1 MGGLGA
7 SLAFLLALI
16 ASCGDAFLAPYAAV
30 SSPDHKSLQEHGAVS
45 LGNHGVQRNG
55 LSAVFRLR
63 GCFARAL
70 AGESWT
76 SRDRTRSWPCI
87 GSLAQ
92 RTQRR
97 RLRAFIELLA
107 TGVRDPGAPVVEAP
121 CDTPSQVLL
130 LVRAALDH
138 VGGVYGEA
146 LTTRAS
152 IMAPCPPSWLGEDG
166 DWLLALDSDTLAR
179 AQRHGLRTVIRDDA
193 TAPPRLRKLAH
204 FIDSIE
210 ARLLP
215 PPDTSPEAAATL
227 ARRTHTAQEDAATWE
242 QNYEA
247 LLVYFESR
255 RRLLPAGGAR
265 APASRHKG
273 SQPPPKGVPLRA
285 WVDEQRWL
293 YKQGLLDDGRA
304 KRLLESGLQ
313 LRKRATRQDPP
324 ASRAPDVA
332 RLRLLG
338 PEGIKEAKVQQVA
351 AVVAAVRQ
359 RLAHAPERVVDL
371 GCGVGH
377 LTRALACAFG
387 VEALGLDRDAAV
399 LDTARSSSSLPS
411 PSPAAV
417 LSPPRHPFHFIYPL
431 DTSCEYSF

>member
-1 MGGLGA
+1 M
-7 SLAFLLALI
+7 
-16 ASCGDAFLAPYAAV
+16 
-30 SSPDHKSLQEHGAVS
+30 H
-45 LGNHGVQRNG
+45 
-55 LSAVFRLR
+55 
-63 GCFARAL
+63 
-70 AGESWT
+70 
-76 SRDRTRSWPCI
+76 
-87 GSLAQ
+87 
-92 RTQRR
+92 
-97 RLRAFIELLA
+97 AFIELLA

-179 AQRHGLRTVIRDDA
+179 AQRHGLRTVIREDA

-247 LLVYFESR
+247 LLAYFESR
-255 RRLLPAGGAR
+255 RRLLAAGGAR

-273 SQPPPKGVPLRA
+273 SQPPPKGVALRV
-285 WVDEQRWL
+285 WVDEQRRL
-293 YKQGLLDDGRA
+293 YKQGLLDGGRA
-304 KRLLESGLQ
+304 KRLLASGLQ
-313 LRKRATRQDPP
+313 LRKRATRQDPA

-332 RLRLLG
+332 RLGLLG
-338 PEGIKEAKVQQVA
+338 SEGIKEAKVRQVA

-359 RLAHAPERVVDL
+359 RLARAPERVVDL

-377 LTRALACAFG
+377 LTRALGCAFG

-399 LDTARSSSSLPS
+399 LDTARSLP
-411 PSPAAV
+411 PPPAV
-417 LSPPRHPFHFIYPL
+417 LSSPRHLEHRL
-431 DTSCEYSF
+431 L